1 MERESIRVTRS
12 VLLPVSEITLRV
24 SRSSGPGGQHAQKSS
39 TRVEALFDVEASTAL
54 TDTQKRRVVARAGP
68 VLRAV
73 AQDERSQARNRELAV
88 ERLVAEAPR
97 GARRSAAPR
106 CDAPGARQ
114 RRSVDATASSAGRGR
129 RRSGGRRP
137 RNRLAAV
144 DVLRLAS
151 LLPELPRERTR
162 LLDNLGRVRREV
174 GPITMELSDA
184 VADHMNIRRG
194 EVHEVVSFY
203 SFLEVPTDAVRV
215 CTGPVCDCFGARE
228 LLESTPGAIEVAC
241 LGHCDLAPAMTRGDE
256 IVPSGDAFHERRAG
270 RRARDT
276 RHDARGLRGAR
287 WPFAPPRGAVTR
299 ADRGRAEDV
308 GPHRLWG
315 RWVPNRDEVGGG
327 LARSRPALRR
337 RERRR
342 GRAGDD
348 QGPLCDGAPATSDAR
363 GDGARNARPRCPGGL
378 RLSPRGVRHR
388 SQQVAARRSTSF
400 APRACSTDC
409 RSSSSSAPVR
419 TSRARRPRCSS
430 PWRADERCR
439 G

>member
-1 MERESIRVTRS
+1 MTRS
-12 VLLPVSEITLRV
+12 VLLPISEITLRV

-39 TRVEALFDVEASTAL
+39 TRVEALFEVETSTTL

-73 AQDERSQARNRELAV
+73 AQDERSQSRNRELAV
-88 ERLVAEAPR
+88 ERLVQKLREALAVPR
-97 GARRSAAPR
+97 RRVATRPGKAAKDVGAR
-106 CDAPGARQ
+106 
-114 RRSVDATASSAGRGR
+114 ASSGGHGR
-129 RRSGGRRP
+129 RRSGSLRP
-137 RNRLAAV
+137 PNRLAAV

-203 SFLEVPTDAVRV
+203 SFLQVPTDAVRV

-256 IVPSGDAFHERRAG
+256 IVPAVTHSTNDGPAVG
-270 RRARDT
+270 LGTRDT
-276 RHDARGLRGAR
+276 TLADYDARGGLSLLREAPSLERIVEELKSSGLTGYGGAGFPTGMKWEAVSR
-287 WPFAPPRGAVTR
+287 EAGPRYVVVNADEGEPGTIKDRYVMELRPHLMLEATVLAMRSLDATEGLYLPPRGIRNIAR
-299 ADRGRAEDV
+299 ATPTG
-308 GPHRLWG
+308 
-315 RWVPNRDEVGGG
+315 
-327 LARSRPALRR
+327 ARRVS
-337 RERRR
+337 RR
-342 GRAGDD
+342 G
-348 QGPLCDGAPATSDAR
+348 T
-363 GDGARNARPRCPGGL
+363 
-378 RLSPRGVRHR
+378 
-388 SQQVAARRSTSF
+388 ARR
-400 APRACSTDC
+400 AVA
-409 RSSSSSAPVR
+409 
-419 TSRARRPRCSS
+419 RARRRRRCVH
-430 PWRADERCR
+430 R